1 MDVKKSEIA
10 EEISR
15 LCEERNITSYEL
27 AKRSGLQESSV
38 RNMFQKGTTP
48 TYRTLLKICEGLGL
62 TIPQFFD
69 RSSFLEK
76 RDTPITFFETPAA
89 RIALTAWRPIVTPIF
104 PAIPRIMISPS
115 IRFIISISPSVGTD
129 KRLSSSVTLAIRS
142 G

>member
-62 TIPQFFD
+62 TISGKTSYRRKGTD
-69 RSSFLEK
+69 EHLSEAGSERSRSSCCLCQKTDRTKRKRNYLVKADDLCYTDNGSEMFLD
-76 RDTPITFFETPAA
+76 RYPFITTN
-89 RIALTAWRPIVTPIF
+89 WRF
-104 PAIPRIMISPS
+104 
-115 IRFIISISPSVGTD
+115 
-129 KRLSSSVTLAIRS
+129 L
-142 G
+142 

>member
-48 TYRTLLKICEGLGL
+48 TYRTLSAICGGLGI
-62 TIPQFFD
+62 TVPQFFTA
-69 RSSFLEK
+69 SSFLEK
-76 RDTPITFFETPAA
+76 LPPEEKQ
-89 RIALTAWRPIVTPIF
+89 
-104 PAIPRIMISPS
+104 IPEHSDMEIKIY
-115 IRFIISISPSVGTD
+115 D
-129 KRLSSSVTLAIRS
+129 
-142 G
+142 

>member
-48 TYRTLLKICEGLGL
+48 TYRTLSAICGGLGI
-62 TIPQFFD
+62 TVPQFFTG
-69 RSSFLEK
+69 SSFLEK
-76 RDTPITFFETPAA
+76 LPPDEKELMTIYLKLDEKDRSRLLSYARRIFKQNEKET
-89 RIALTAWRPIVTPIF
+89 
-104 PAIPRIMISPS
+104 
-115 IRFIISISPSVGTD
+115 
-129 KRLSSSVTLAIRS
+129 TL
-142 G
+142 

>member
-27 AKRSGLQESSV
+27 AKRSGLHESSV

-48 TYRTLLKICEGLGL
+48 TYRTLLKMCEGLGL

-76 RDTPITFFETPAA
+76 LPPEEKELMSIYLKLDQKDRGHLVAYARKLIAQNEKET
-89 RIALTAWRPIVTPIF
+89 
-104 PAIPRIMISPS
+104 
-115 IRFIISISPSVGTD
+115 
-129 KRLSSSVTLAIRS
+129 TL
-142 G
+142 

>member
-48 TYRTLLKICEGLGL
+48 TYRTLSAICGGLGI
-62 TIPQFFD
+62 TVPQFFTG
-69 RSSFLEK
+69 SSFLEK
-76 RDTPITFFETPAA
+76 LPPEEKELMTIYLKLDEKDRSRLLSYARRIFKQNGKET
-89 RIALTAWRPIVTPIF
+89 
-104 PAIPRIMISPS
+104 
-115 IRFIISISPSVGTD
+115 
-129 KRLSSSVTLAIRS
+129 TL
-142 G
+142 